1 MRSIIII
8 AVVGV
13 VLLVGGSY
21 WSKSLAERDPNTVAT
36 SGLHWHPE
44 LEIYILGEK
53 QEIPQDIGLGVV
65 HNPIHTHDDIPV
77 LHMEFSGKVVQD
89 DTRLGEFFEVWGKEF
104 SSEQIFEY
112 KNGPEGSVRMYVNG
126 AENTEFEN
134 YRMRDGDKI
143 VIRYE

>member
-1 MRSIIII
+1 MRTIIII
-8 AVVGV
+8 AVVGI

-21 WSKSLAERDPNTVAT
+21 FSKSLASKDPNTVAT

-44 LEIYILGEK
+44 LEIYVHGEK
-53 QEIPQDIGLGVV
+53 QEIPQNVGLGVV
-65 HNPIHTHDDIPV
+65 HSPIHTHDDVPV

-89 DTRLGEFFEVWGKEF
+89 DTRLGNFFQIWEKEF

-112 KNGPEGSVRMYVNG
+112 KNGPEGIVRMEVNG
-126 AENTEFEN
+126 VENTEFEN
-134 YRMRDGDKI
+134 YRMHDGDKI